1 MRRIG
6 IIGAGRF
13 GSALAES
20 LSRRGVEIL
29 LLDRSGDAVQRM
41 SSIVTS
47 AVQGDATEKDTL
59 VKAGFQECDTVV
71 VAVGADVES
80 SIIATLNLKEMESQN
95 VITKATTDQHGR
107 VLERL
112 GANLVVY
119 PDKERAQRLARSLLA
134 RSALDFF
141 EISDGAS
148 VVEMKAPSQFAGR
161 SLAESG
167 IRKAYGVTVLA
178 IKRSPGPDGKRE
190 TVISPTADDM
200 IYEEDTLVIFGP
212 DILLDAIAE

>member
-13 GSALAES
+13 GASLAEN

-29 LLDRSGDAVQRM
+29 LLDRDGETVQRM
-41 SSIVTS
+41 STMVSS
-47 AVQGDATEKDTL
+47 SVQGDATDKETL

-80 SIIATLNLKEMESQN
+80 SIIATLNLKEMEVPS

-107 VLERL
+107 VLARL
-112 GANLVVY
+112 GASLVVY

-134 RSALDFF
+134 RSAMDFF
-141 EISDGAS
+141 EISEGAS
-148 VVEMKAPSQFAGR
+148 VVEMKAPKQFSGR

-167 IRKAYGVTVLA
+167 IRKAYGVTVLV
-178 IKRSPGPDGKRE
+178 IKRAPGPDGKRE
-190 TVISPTADDM
+190 TVISPTADEV
-200 IYEEDTLVIFGP
+200 IYEDDTLVIFGP
-212 DILLDAIAE
+212 DLLLDAIAE